1 MDQQPVETV
10 DEFNTR
16 IKASVSDMQTRL
28 NTRLQTLMRESSRR
42 DNLRAVVERNNTDVD
57 DYNRAI
63 ELCMACIDQ
72 QVDAKTHIEKIATA
86 LLNTVMQ
93 GVHQDSQ
100 AFGQPPVYEFV
111 FDAVEDNGIVTG
123 LKPMIIKD
131 GNKDEP
137 KSYGGG
143 VRNLASFAIRL
154 IYVLLNPTLSQ
165 VLILDEPMVNL
176 SPAAWRH
183 VVRFIEDLQKDIGL
197 QIIAITHSGASFPKS
212 YRVSREGDTS
222 IVRELEAV

>member
-111 FDAVEDNGIVTG
+111 FDAVEDN
-123 LKPMIIKD
+123 
-131 GNKDEP
+131 EP